1 MKVGNLV
8 KRRDDHIHH
17 GIVIE
22 VAPIETRIDH
32 GDSVCR
38 VEWSDG
44 EVSFEFLKMLE
55 VLSEGR

>member
-8 KRRDDHIHH
+8 KRRDDHVNH

-22 VAPIETRIDH
+22 VAPTETRIDH
-32 GDSVCR
+32 GDNVCR
-38 VEWSDG
+38 VQWGDG
-44 EVSFEFLKMLE
+44 DVSFEFLKMLE

>member
-1 MKVGNLV
+1 MRVGNLV
-8 KRRDDHIHH
+8 KRRDDHTHN

-32 GDSVCR
+32 GDNVCR
-38 VEWSDG
+38 VQWNDG
-44 EVSFEFLKMLE
+44 DVSFEFLKMLE